1 MADAGVLKD
10 SGRLPWLEPYRA
22 PEQKRKHN
30 RGGPIAVA
38 VIALVALF
46 SLFLW
51 RDAPRFQADDPTP
64 QTTVAM
70 PTPAD
75 MQSQAVLPPIAPPA
89 ETVAAAGESERVA
102 KPLRVRPRRSATA
115 GADSDTYGA
124 IVSEQIAALLL
135 AAEPPADEPA
145 PIAIEPVSVQP
156 LRPTV
161 NPRAK
166 VAKGKTAQLGVY
178 FTARDAEVAWRSA
191 VRDYTYL
198 VTMPKNIQRLR
209 LRGKYYYRLQLGTP
223 STSHATQLCGHLRSI
238 GRACRVA

>member
-22 PEQKRKHN
+22 PELKRKSN
-30 RGGPIAVA
+30 RGGLVAVA
-38 VIALVALF
+38 VIALAGLF
-46 SLFLW
+46 SLLLW
-51 RDAPRFQADDPTP
+51 RDAPPSPADDPTP
-64 QTTVAM
+64 QTTVAL

-75 MQSQAVLPPIAPPA
+75 QQSQAALPPIAPPA
-89 ETVAAAGESERVA
+89 ETVATAGESDRVA
-102 KPLRVRPRRSATA
+102 RPRRLRPRRNVTA
-115 GADSDTYGA
+115 DADSDPYGA

-135 AAEPPADEPA
+135 ASEPPTVEP
-145 PIAIEPVSVQP
+145 PPVAIEPVPIQP
-156 LRPTV
+156 LRPAV

-178 FTARDAEVAWRSA
+178 FSAREAEVAWSSA

-223 STSHATQLCGHLRSI
+223 SKTHATQLCGHLRSI

>member
-1 MADAGVLKD
+1 MADVGVLKD
-10 SGRLPWLEPYRA
+10 SGRLPWLEPYRP
-22 PEQKRKHN
+22 PEQKRKSS
-30 RGGPIAVA
+30 RGGLIAVA
-38 VIALVALF
+38 VIGLAGLF

-51 RDAPRFQADDPTP
+51 RDAPRSSVNDQSAE
-64 QTTVAM
+64 TTVAL

-75 MQSQAVLPPIAPPA
+75 LQSQAALPPIAPPA
-89 ETVAAAGESERVA
+89 ETVAAAGQSERVA
-102 KPLRVRPRRSATA
+102 RPRRLRPRRSVTA
-115 GADSDTYGA
+115 DAESDTYGA

-135 AAEPPADEPA
+135 AAEPVAAEPA
-145 PIAIEPVSVQP
+145 PVVIQPVPIQP
-156 LRPTV
+156 VRPAV

-178 FTARDAEVAWRSA
+178 FSAREAEVAWRSA

-198 VTMPKNIQRLR
+198 VTMPKSIQRLR

-223 STSHATQLCGHLRSI
+223 SRSHATQLCGHLRSI